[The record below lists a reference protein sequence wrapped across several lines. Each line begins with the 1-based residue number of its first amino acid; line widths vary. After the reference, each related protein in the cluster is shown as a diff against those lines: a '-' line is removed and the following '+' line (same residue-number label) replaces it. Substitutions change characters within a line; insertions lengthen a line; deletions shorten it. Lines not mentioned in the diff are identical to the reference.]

1 MTGTVMG
8 VTNAKEQ
15 SALDRA
21 QEVRQFEDSKLG
33 VKGLLDSGVKSLP
46 PLFIH
51 PPDILPT
58 AKPVGSKPKSI
69 PTIDLSGF
77 DSDRRPLV
85 VKEVAS
91 AAREF
96 GFFQIVNH
104 GVPPEVLDGTIK
116 AMKAFHEQPTEA
128 KAKIYRRESET
139 GVAFFSNIDLL
150 HSKAASWRDTLLIRS
165 GPKLAD
171 LEEIPEVCRNEVI
184 EWNQQIQWLGGLLMG
199 LLSEGLGL
207 SPSKLQ
213 DMTCLEKRN
222 MAGQYY
228 PCCPQPDLTIG
239 IASHTDPGV
248 ITVLLQDHIG
258 GLQVKHGDEWV
269 DVTPI
274 PGALIVNIGDLL
286 QIMSNDEYKSVDHRV
301 LANASPESRMSVAV
315 FYYPSD
321 CESLFGP
328 FPELV
333 SPEKP
338 AIYQQ
343 FKVGEYLK
351 TFYTN
356 ELDRKSLK
364 NYFKA

>member
-1 MTGTVMG
+1 MG
-8 VTNAKEQ
+8 VTNTNEQ
-15 SALDRA
+15 QAPDRT

-33 VKGLLDSGVKSLP
+33 VKGLLDSGLATLP

-51 PPDILPT
+51 PPDILSSL
-58 AKPVGSKPKSI
+58 KPAGAKPKSI
-69 PTIDLSGF
+69 PTVDLSGF
-77 DSDRRPLV
+77 DSNRRPSV
-85 VKEVAS
+85 VEEVAR

-104 GVPPEVLDGTIK
+104 SVPTEVLDRRIT
-116 AMKAFHEQPTEA
+116 ALKAFHEQPKEA
-128 KAKIYRRESET
+128 KARIYRRESKT

-150 HSKAASWRDTLLIRS
+150 HAKAASWRDTLLIRS

-171 LEEIPEVCRNEVI
+171 LEEIPEACRNEVI
-184 EWNQQIQWLGGLLMG
+184 ERNQQVQWLGGLLMV

-207 SPSKLQ
+207 NPSKLL

-228 PCCPQPDLTIG
+228 PCCPRPDLTIG
-239 IASHTDPGV
+239 IVSHTDPGV
-248 ITVLLQDHIG
+248 ITVLLQDQIG

-269 DVTPI
+269 NVKPI

-286 QIMSNDEYKSVDHRV
+286 QIMSNNEYISADHRV
-301 LANASPESRMSVAV
+301 LANTSGEPRMSVVV

-321 CESLFGP
+321 CESPFGP
-328 FPELV
+328 FPELI
-333 SPEKP
+333 SLEKP
-338 AIYQQ
+338 AVYQK
-343 FKVGEYLK
+343 FKVEEYLK

-356 ELDRKSLK
+356 ELDGKSLK
-364 NYFKA
+364 NYFRA